1 MAQNL
6 RVLRRRIRSV
16 QNIQQITRAMKLV
29 ATARLARAQERALRG
44 RPYYERLER
53 MFRELSQ
60 IAPRVEHPLTAER
73 EQGKV
78 IAVVI
83 SGDRGLC
90 GSFNLNVIREALKI
104 RGENA
109 GEVAYVTIGMKA
121 YGFLSA
127 RGYPVLRSWSRLP
140 MDVPQWVM
148 TEIGGYLKGLY
159 EKGIAEGDRVE
170 PVKQVVIV
178 YTRFESLAR
187 QTVLR
192 IPLLPV
198 VWEEAREEEPRREA
212 LFEPEPEEIL
222 KALYPRLVDVRL
234 GRALLES
241 FASEQAARMI
251 AMDQASENAE
261 EVIRELTRAYNTAR
275 QESITKELMDIVGGA
290 EALK

>member
-1 MAQNL
+1 MGANL
-6 RVLRRRIRSV
+6 RILRRRIRSV

-53 MFRELSQ
+53 MFAELSQ
-60 IAPRVEHPLTAER
+60 IAPRVEHPLTKIR
-73 EQGKV
+73 ESGKV
-78 IAVVI
+78 LAVVI

-90 GSFNLNVIREALKI
+90 GAFNLNVIREALKLWQ
-104 RGENA
+104 ENE
-109 GEVAYVTIGMKA
+109 GRVEYVAIGAKA
-121 YGFLSA
+121 QTFLSG
-127 RGYPVLRSWSRLP
+127 RGYPVVRSWTRLP

-148 TEIGGYLKGLY
+148 TEIGGYLKKAY
-159 EKGIAEGDRVE
+159 EAEPAE
-170 PVKQVVIV
+170 ENKAEAYQQVQMI

-187 QTVLR
+187 QSVR
-192 IPLLPV
+192 RMPLLPV
-198 VWEEAREEEPRREA
+198 VWEGEPAGGGERQA
-212 LFEPEPEEIL
+212 LFEPEPGEIL

-241 FASEQAARMI
+241 FASEQAARMV
-251 AMDQASENAE
+251 AMDQATENAE
-261 EVIRELTRAYNTAR
+261 EVIRELTRLYNTAR